1 MASYRWIKRLNA
13 LCWQRRQSVLALFQI
28 DLFSLLGGSLC
39 FLPNCCSVDCRVEAT
54 RSTKRRQIPSEVT
67 SAVEDGA
74 SGNRVKEE
82 QEFAEDNRNVLKPQ
96 DNECEVDRMSLAY
109 SVCETEREQ
118 QKESGSLLSH
128 QGPPPLGDYVLWRV
142 DSSQDE
148 DSVKNIQI
156 LASIRSNYG
165 SLDDIASPFEDPEI
179 LALLPKSSGSTSY
192 DASMDECILSSDGHC
207 RICPHSSDSSVDLY
221 MFSKY
226 YPLL

>member
-28 DLFSLLGGSLC
+28 DLFSLLGVRS
-39 FLPNCCSVDCRVEAT
+39 DCRVEAT

-192 DASMDECILSSDGHC
+192 DASMDECILSSDEH
-207 RICPHSSDSSVDLY
+207 RLICPHSSVRPCNSRDE
-221 MFSKY
+221 SKGS
-226 YPLL
+226 L